1 MPSGKGPTGI
11 NRYGSYATSRITF
24 DPAAV
29 PAQIRFDSDMDSTKR
44 IPIDQ
49 LTVGMFI
56 TGLDQPW
63 YRTPFLL
70 HKWLVSNPDDIVQLK
85 RHGIQIVTIDTK
97 RGSDVGAA
105 PAPRPTAENSSVQ
118 AEPSPAPTAAV
129 DPVEALSPAAAA
141 ASVYRQAMES
151 VERVFVDI
159 EAGQPPKIAALKPI
173 VRDLLKQIT
182 EQPEAMMIQFCL
194 DKMRR
199 FDGTLANHGM
209 DVCVLTLILA
219 VENGCTE
226 ADMEAL
232 GLGALLHDI
241 GFVRLPRN
249 LYRKTSPL
257 TEPEQALMRQH
268 PQLAATVL
276 SQAER
281 VPESVTRIIA
291 EHHEFQDGTG
301 FPKVAKAGTVSP
313 LTQLMAL
320 ADAYDDLVT
329 TRYGR
334 APLLPHDAIRQL
346 FVLGAKGR
354 YDKTLVEVAIK
365 VLGVYPLGSLIKL
378 NTNECAVVIG
388 LNHEDRL
395 RPKIRII
402 KGEDGE
408 RRQDPLDIDLQNQ
421 PADQPTRS
429 ILRALD
435 PQTEHIDLPQYLD
448 LVAGGASR

>member
-1 MPSGKGPTGI
+1 MLREPDASPRLTYATVLTGI
-11 NRYGSYATSRITF
+11 QLY
-24 DPAAV
+24 
-29 PAQIRFDSDMDSTKR
+29 SDMDSTKR

-56 TGLDQPW
+56 AGLDQPW

-85 RHGIQIVTIDTK
+85 RHGIQIVTIDTT
-97 RGSDVGAA
+97 RGLDVGAA
-105 PAPRPTAENSSVQ
+105 PAPEKEAPAVHEEPTAG
-118 AEPSPAPTAAV
+118 PAAV
-129 DPVEALSPAAAA
+129 ADPPAGVKPSPAAASA
-141 ASVYRQAMES
+141 AVYRQAMEA
-151 VERVFVDI
+151 VDRVFRDI
-159 EAGQPPKIAALKPI
+159 EAGQPPKATALKPV
-173 VRDLLKQIT
+173 VRDLLKQII

-209 DVCVLTLILA
+209 DVCVLALILA

-226 ADMEAL
+226 PDIEAL
-232 GLGALLHDI
+232 GLSALLHDI

-249 LYRKTSPL
+249 LYRKTAAL
-257 TEPEQALMRQH
+257 TEQEQVLMRQH
-268 PQLAATVL
+268 PQLAASVL
-276 SQAER
+276 SQGDR
-281 VPESVTRIIA
+281 VPETVTKIIA

-301 FPKVAKAGTVSP
+301 FPKLVKAGAVSP

-334 APLLPHDAIRQL
+334 PPLLPHDAIRQL

-378 NTNECAVVIG
+378 NTNESAVVIG

-395 RPKIRII
+395 RPRVRII
-402 KGEDGE
+402 KGTDGE
-408 RRQDPLDIDLQNQ
+408 CQQPVDIDLQNQ
-421 PADQPTRS
+421 PADQPARS

-435 PQTEHIDLPQYLD
+435 PGAEHIDLPQYLD
-448 LVAGGASR
+448 LAAGGAPL

>member
-1 MPSGKGPTGI
+1 M
-11 NRYGSYATSRITF
+11 A
-24 DPAAV
+24 
-29 PAQIRFDSDMDSTKR
+29 STKP
-44 IPIDQ
+44 ILIDQ

-56 TGLDQPW
+56 AGLDQPW

-85 RHGIQIVTIDTK
+85 RHGIQVVTIDTD
-97 RGSDVGAA
+97 RGLDVGAA
-105 PAPRPTAENSSVQ
+105 PAAPEAAPLP
-118 AEPSPAPTAAV
+118 EPPSAPEI
-129 DPVEALSPAAAA
+129 VEATTNGHSSPAAAA
-141 ASVYRQAMES
+141 AATYREAMAA
-151 VERVFVDI
+151 VERVFTDL
-159 EAGQPPKIAALKPI
+159 EAGHLPKITALKP
-173 VRDLLKQIT
+173 VVSTLLKQVVDH
-182 EQPEAMMIQFCL
+182 PEALMIQFCL

-219 VENGCTE
+219 VENSCTE
-226 ADMEAL
+226 VEMEAL

-257 TEPEQALMRQH
+257 TEQEQVLMRQH

-276 SQAER
+276 SKIDLL
-281 VPESVTRIIA
+281 PEAVSHIIA
-291 EHHEFQDGTG
+291 QHHEFQDGSG
-301 FPKVAKAGTVSP
+301 YPKLVKPGGLSP
-313 LTQLMAL
+313 LAQLMAL
-320 ADAYDDLVT
+320 ADTYDDLVT
-329 TRYGR
+329 SRYGR

-354 YDKTLVEVAIK
+354 YDKNLVEVAIK
-365 VLGVYPLGSLIKL
+365 MLGVYPLGSLIKL

-395 RPKIRII
+395 RPRIRII
-402 KGEDGE
+402 RGPDGE
-408 RRQDPLDIDLQNQ
+408 IQNPPVESDLQNQ
-421 PADQPTRS
+421 ATDQPART

-435 PQTEHIDLPQYLD
+435 PRQEQIDLPQYLD
-448 LVAGGASR
+448 VAVGGA

>member
-1 MPSGKGPTGI
+1 M
-11 NRYGSYATSRITF
+11 A
-24 DPAAV
+24 
-29 PAQIRFDSDMDSTKR
+29 STKP
-44 IPIDQ
+44 ILIDQ

-56 TGLDQPW
+56 AGLDQPW

-85 RHGIQIVTIDTK
+85 RHGIQVVTIDTD
-97 RGSDVGAA
+97 RGLDVGAA
-105 PAPRPTAENSSVQ
+105 PAAPEAAPLP
-118 AEPSPAPTAAV
+118 EPPSAPEI
-129 DPVEALSPAAAA
+129 VEATTNGHSSPAAAA
-141 ASVYRQAMES
+141 AATYREAMEA
-151 VERVFVDI
+151 VERVFTDL
-159 EAGQPPKIAALKPI
+159 EAGHLPKITALKP
-173 VRDLLKQIT
+173 VVSTLLKQVVDH
-182 EQPEAMMIQFCL
+182 PEAMMIQFCL

-219 VENGCTE
+219 VENSCTE
-226 ADMEAL
+226 VEMEAL

-257 TEPEQALMRQH
+257 TEQEQVLMRQH

-276 SQAER
+276 SKIDLL
-281 VPESVTRIIA
+281 PEAVSHIIA
-291 EHHEFQDGTG
+291 QHHEFQDGSG
-301 FPKVAKAGTVSP
+301 YPKLVKPGGLSP
-313 LTQLMAL
+313 LAQLMAL
-320 ADAYDDLVT
+320 ADTYDDLVT
-329 TRYGR
+329 SRYGR

-354 YDKTLVEVAIK
+354 YDKNLVEVAIK
-365 VLGVYPLGSLIKL
+365 MLGVYPLGSLIKL

-395 RPKIRII
+395 RPRIRII
-402 KGEDGE
+402 RGPDGE
-408 RRQDPLDIDLQNQ
+408 IQNPPVESDLQNQ
-421 PADQPTRS
+421 ATDQPART

-435 PQTEHIDLPQYLD
+435 PRQEQIDLPQYLD
-448 LVAGGASR
+448 VAVGGA

>member
-1 MPSGKGPTGI
+1 M
-11 NRYGSYATSRITF
+11 A
-24 DPAAV
+24 
-29 PAQIRFDSDMDSTKR
+29 STKR

-56 TGLDQPW
+56 AGLDQPW
-63 YRTPFLL
+63 YKTPFLL

-85 RHGIQIVTIDTK
+85 RHGIQVVTIDTD
-97 RGSDVGAA
+97 RGVDVGAA
-105 PAPRPTAENSSVQ
+105 PIAVTEAPPSLP
-118 AEPSPAPTAAV
+118 EPSPAPS
-129 DPVEALSPAAAA
+129 DMVEAVTNGHASHAGAAAA
-141 ASVYRQAMES
+141 VYREAMAA
-151 VERVFVDI
+151 VERVFTDI
-159 EAGQPPKIAALKPI
+159 EAGQPPKLEALKP
-173 VRDLLKQIT
+173 VVSKLLKQII

-226 ADMEAL
+226 SEMEAL
-232 GLGALLHDI
+232 GVGALLHDI

-249 LYRKTSPL
+249 IYRKTSAL
-257 TEPEQALMRQH
+257 TEQEQVLMRQH

-276 SQAER
+276 SQADR
-281 VPESVTRIIA
+281 VPETVTRIIA

-301 FPKVAKAGTVSP
+301 FPKLVKAGGISP

-334 APLLPHDAIRQL
+334 PPLLPHDAIRQL

-378 NTNECAVVIG
+378 NTSECAVVIG

-395 RPKIRII
+395 RPRIRII
-402 KGEDGE
+402 RRPDGE
-408 RRQDPLDIDLQNQ
+408 IQNPPIDTDLQNQ
-421 PADQPTRS
+421 PGDQPVRS
-429 ILRALD
+429 ILRAMD
-435 PQTEHIDLPQYLD
+435 PRQEQIDLPQFLD
-448 LVAGGASR
+448 VAIGGA

>member
-1 MPSGKGPTGI
+1 M
-11 NRYGSYATSRITF
+11 A
-24 DPAAV
+24 
-29 PAQIRFDSDMDSTKR
+29 STKP
-44 IPIDQ
+44 ILIDQ

-56 TGLDQPW
+56 AGLDQPW

-85 RHGIQIVTIDTK
+85 RHGIQVVTIDTD
-97 RGSDVGAA
+97 RGLDVGAA
-105 PAPRPTAENSSVQ
+105 PAAPEAAPLP
-118 AEPSPAPTAAV
+118 EPPSAPEI
-129 DPVEALSPAAAA
+129 VEAATNGHSSPAAAA
-141 ASVYRQAMES
+141 AATYREAMEA
-151 VERVFVDI
+151 VERVFTDL
-159 EAGQPPKIAALKPI
+159 EAGHLPKITALKP
-173 VRDLLKQIT
+173 VVSKLLKQVVDH
-182 EQPEAMMIQFCL
+182 PEAMMIQFCL

-219 VENGCTE
+219 VENSCTE
-226 ADMEAL
+226 VEMEAL

-257 TEPEQALMRQH
+257 TEQEQVLMRQH

-276 SQAER
+276 SKIDLL
-281 VPESVTRIIA
+281 PEAVSHIIA
-291 EHHEFQDGTG
+291 QHHEFQDGSG
-301 FPKVAKAGTVSP
+301 YPKLVKPGGLSP
-313 LTQLMAL
+313 LAQLMAL
-320 ADAYDDLVT
+320 ADTYDDLVT
-329 TRYGR
+329 SRYGR

-354 YDKTLVEVAIK
+354 YDKNLVEVAIK
-365 VLGVYPLGSLIKL
+365 MLGVYPLGSLIKL

-395 RPKIRII
+395 RPRIRII
-402 KGEDGE
+402 RGPDGE
-408 RRQDPLDIDLQNQ
+408 IQNPPVESDLQNQ
-421 PADQPTRS
+421 ATDQPART

-435 PQTEHIDLPQYLD
+435 PRQEQIDLPQYLD
-448 LVAGGASR
+448 VAVGGA